1 MNDQEIQKIFEETYD
16 ESRET
21 TISSMLK
28 DFYNRRMLSIVIF
41 LWVWGLLFFVGAVYS
56 AVQFF
61 KDIEMKSQLMY
72 VAIFLCCCQF
82 LGMIKVFAWQIIHRN
97 GLRREIKRLELRI
110 AQLNETVK
118 PR

>member
-1 MNDQEIQKIFEETYD
+1 MNDQEIQQIFEETYD
-16 ESRET
+16 ESREN

-28 DFYNRRMLSIVIF
+28 DFYNKRMLSMIIV
-41 LWVWGLLFFVGAVYS
+41 LWGWGLLFCAGAVYS

-82 LGMIKVFAWQIIHRN
+82 LGLIKVFAWQIIHRN
-97 GLRREIKRLELRI
+97 GLKREIKRLELRI
-110 AQLNETVK
+110 AQLSETVK
-118 PR
+118 SR